1 VRPILLASNQ
11 LHRFYRG
18 GPAIA
23 RFRGIE
29 PGDEHAPED
38 WVGSATTIFGDERRG
53 LTVLPDGRVLREAL
67 AADPEAFLGRTHV
80 ERFGSDPA
88 LLVKLLDAGE
98 RLPVHCHP
106 SREFARRHLD
116 CPFGKTEAWV
126 IVEADGER
134 PLVHLG
140 FRDDVEAGTL
150 AGWVERQ
157 ETETMLSALHALEVR
172 PGDAVLVPAGVP
184 HAIGAGVFVV
194 ELQEP
199 TDFSVLLEW
208 KGFDVDGPADGHLR
222 LGYEV
227 ALACVDRSG
236 FGEEALARLRRSAGA
251 ARELRPGVWS
261 VLVADADPYFRAER
275 LLPRPVA
282 ALEAAFS
289 ILVVLDGEGRLETEH
304 GGELP
309 LARGDTI
316 LVPYASG
323 AGRVAGAVEAI
334 RCLPPASG

>member
-1 VRPILLASNQ
+1 MNAVKLAPNQ

-18 GPAIA
+18 GEAIA
-23 RFRGIE
+23 RFRGVAFD
-29 PGDEHAPED
+29 DEYAPED
-38 WVGSATTIFGDERRG
+38 WIGSTTTIHGENELG
-53 LTVLPDGRVLREAL
+53 LSSLPDGRLVRDAIV
-67 AADPEAFLGRTHV
+67 ADPEAFLGAAHA
-80 ERFGSDPA
+80 ERYGPDPA

-106 SREFARRHLD
+106 SRAFSRRHLD

-126 IVEADGER
+126 IVEAKRER

-140 FRDDVEAGTL
+140 FRGDVEVTTL

-157 ETETMLSALHALEVR
+157 ETTTLLGALHALEVR

-184 HAIGAGVFVV
+184 HAIGEGVFVV

-208 KGFDVDGPADGHLR
+208 DGFAVDGHADGHLGI
-222 LGYEV
+222 GYDL
-227 ALACVDRSG
+227 ALSCVDRSG
-236 FGEEALARLRRSAGA
+236 FGEEALARLRRGA
-251 ARELRPGVWS
+251 DEAREVRQGVWS

-275 LLPRPVA
+275 LLPRPSA
-282 ALEAAFS
+282 TLEPAFS
-289 ILVVLDGEGRLETEH
+289 ILVVLDGKGLLETEH
-304 GGELP
+304 GGELA
-309 LARGDTI
+309 LARGATV

-323 AGRVAGAVEAI
+323 PGRVSGKVEAI
-334 RCLPPASG
+334 RCLPPAAA